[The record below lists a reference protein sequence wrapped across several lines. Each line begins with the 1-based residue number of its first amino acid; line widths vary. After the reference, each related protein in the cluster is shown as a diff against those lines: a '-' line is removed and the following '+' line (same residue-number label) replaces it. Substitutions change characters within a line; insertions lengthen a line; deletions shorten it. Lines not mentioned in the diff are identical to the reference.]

1 LITIDAELLAKSGNG
16 NQTSEAPVPKATLTV
31 ADAVSVIV
39 GVVVGVGI
47 FRSPS
52 LVAANAGSEG
62 LCMLAWVLGGVVSL
76 AGALCYAEMAT
87 AYPHAGGEYHY
98 LTRAF
103 GKNVAFLFAW
113 ARVTVTQTGSI
124 AAGAY
129 VFGDYAAKAF
139 PIAGTA
145 SSPLYAAA
153 AVTILTGVNIAGVRQ
168 GKAVQNLL
176 SLGKVLGIFLVVA
189 AGILMTAPA
198 SAVASKGLATRG
210 TFGLAMIFVLYTYGG
225 WNEAAYIS
233 GEVINPRRNI
243 LRSLVWGVILITGLY
258 ILVNFA
264 YMRGLGFVAVG
275 KSPAVAADLMR
286 AGLGGA
292 GAKCVALLVAL
303 TALGASSATI
313 FTGARTTYALGRDTP
328 MLSFLGHWH
337 EGSGTPSAGLGIQ
350 GIVALGLVL
359 MGALTRKGFETMVD
373 YTMPVFWL
381 FFLLAGLSLFVL
393 RMRDPKTERPF
404 RVPLYPVTPLIFCA
418 VCLYMLHASL
428 AYAGIGA
435 FTGLAVLAAGVP
447 LLLLCRRH
455 EKLHWKRLTDSLSS
469 PDLPVVTQPELANAV
484 SHEKV
489 IH

>member
-1 LITIDAELLAKSGNG
+1 MSNICKEPPKGSVDIH
-16 NQTSEAPVPKATLTV
+16 QMPEAPAPKATLTV
-31 ADAVSVIV
+31 TDAVSVIV

-52 LVAANAGSEG
+52 LVAANSGSEG
-62 LCMLAWVLGGVVSL
+62 ICMLAWVLGGIISL

-98 LTRAF
+98 ITRAF

-129 VFGDYAAKAF
+129 VFGDYAAKVF
-139 PIAGTA
+139 PLAGTA

-153 AVTILTGVNIAGVRQ
+153 AVALLTGINIAGVRQ

-189 AGILMTAPA
+189 AGIMMTAPTNTVA
-198 SAVASKGLATRG
+198 SAGLAPKAN
-210 TFGLAMIFVLYTYGG
+210 FALAMIFVLYTYGG

-243 LRSLVWGVILITGLY
+243 LRSLVWGVVIITGLY
-258 ILVNFA
+258 LLVNFA

-286 AGLGGA
+286 AGMGGI

-303 TALGASSATI
+303 TALGAASATI

-328 MLSFLGHWH
+328 LLSFLGRWH
-337 EGSGTPSAGLGIQ
+337 ERSGTPGSGLVIQ
-350 GIVALGLVL
+350 GVVALGLVL

-373 YTMPVFWL
+373 YSMPVFWL

-393 RMRDPKTERPF
+393 RIREPGTERPF
-404 RVPLYPVTPLIFCA
+404 RVPLYPFTPLIFCA
-418 VCLYMLHASL
+418 VCVYMLYSSL

-435 FTGLAVLAAGVP
+435 LTGLVVLAAGVP

-455 EKLHWKRLTDSLSS
+455 EYIKDRNTLESISS
-469 PDLPVVTQPELANAV
+469 PGLP
-484 SHEKV
+484 
-489 IH
+489 